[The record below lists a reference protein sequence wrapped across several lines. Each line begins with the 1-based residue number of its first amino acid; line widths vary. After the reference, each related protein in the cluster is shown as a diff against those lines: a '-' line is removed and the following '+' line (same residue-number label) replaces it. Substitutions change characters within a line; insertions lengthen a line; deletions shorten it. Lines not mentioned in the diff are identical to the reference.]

1 MIKTFR
7 GLLADGGQDQ
17 IRLQT
22 IKGKVG
28 YRILKFEGF
37 PSTPGAID
45 YESTLIIWK
54 KKQTSVSS
62 SSVEVNFTDSDL
74 LAAFYDSNYGSPAYA
89 SANRRVIF
97 DNEVFNQDIYITH
110 TNTDGANAFNYYVEL
125 EVIPLDDAG
134 AEYTTLKDM
143 RQA

>member
-7 GLLADGGQDQ
+7 GLLADGGQDR

-28 YRILKFEGF
+28 YRIVKLELF
-37 PSTPGAID
+37 PNLPGTQAS
-45 YESTLIIWK
+45 ESTVQIWK
-54 KKQTSVSS
+54 TQQTTISATTATVD
-62 SSVEVNFTDSDL
+62 FTDSDL
-74 LAAFYDSNYGSPAYA
+74 LAASFVGAGDPLIRSTFTTS
-89 SANRRVIF
+89 F
-97 DNEVFNQDIYITH
+97 DAEVFNQDIYVTH
-110 TNTDGANAFNYYVEL
+110 TNTDGAGTCNYYLEL

-143 RQA
+143 RQG